1 MMLWQRILALLAA
14 LCLVGGGA
22 ALAQDA
28 PYALIDPIETSAEAQ
43 IVVRF
48 RGEAG
53 VTYAL
58 HHNYQG
64 VWLQPAEVTLLSAEG
79 QFRVVLGLGRNE
91 FVLNE
96 KGQPRNAQGAVPF
109 AIELLD
115 PSKATQAPAPAAQG
129 GVGAEASQSPTA
141 SQAPA
146 AQPEAPAKAAGSASP
161 TAAQTLKPTQTP
173 KPVQAAEPTR
183 VPEPTQ
189 APGAVLA
196 PAAAA
201 GAVPEPAQS
210 PEAAAPSEPETVDA
224 APELGGDRVL
234 RLWARGNDVEALQAQ
249 LSALGFKTGRADG
262 VYGQR
267 TRAAVR
273 RFQRKHDLKID
284 GVVGEKTRAKLAEL
298 GVTLPPYVAPD
309 LSMPEGFSRELSF
322 GATGMDV
329 HRVQER
335 LIALQYL
342 DEKADQVYGKRT
354 RKAVLAFQ
362 LENGLKADGICG
374 PETLRALFP

>member
-1 MMLWQRILALLAA
+1 MR
-14 LCLVGGGA
+14 
-22 ALAQDA
+22 
-28 PYALIDPIETSAEAQ
+28 
-43 IVVRF
+43 
-48 RGEAG
+48 
-53 VTYAL
+53 
-58 HHNYQG
+58 
-64 VWLQPAEVTLLSAEG
+64 
-79 QFRVVLGLGRNE
+79 
-91 FVLNE
+91 
-96 KGQPRNAQGAVPF
+96 PRSRA
-109 AIELLD
+109 
-115 PSKATQAPAPAAQG
+115 
-129 GVGAEASQSPTA
+129 
-141 SQAPA
+141 
-146 AQPEAPAKAAGSASP
+146 
-161 TAAQTLKPTQTP
+161 
-173 KPVQAAEPTR
+173 
-183 VPEPTQ
+183 
-189 APGAVLA
+189 
-196 PAAAA
+196 
-201 GAVPEPAQS
+201 
-210 PEAAAPSEPETVDA
+210 
-224 APELGGDRVL
+224 GDRVL